1 MPVIDEMHAG
11 SSAAWL
17 FSTTKKAGF
26 PDDTIEIQ
34 HTVRPAAAEALHSHD
49 EDKADFAHD
58 DNPSSVI
65 AVNGKIADSS
75 AGFAF
80 RAVEVHSCQC
90 TGVPVLYR
98 CRIHI
103 GNALSFSQILEDAVR
118 I

>member
-1 MPVIDEMHAG
+1 MRHV
-11 SSAAWL
+11 SAVRNHV
-17 FSTTKKAGF
+17 GRQ
-26 PDDTIEIQ
+26 DR
-34 HTVRPAAAEALHSHD
+34 VRPAAAEALHPHD

-65 AVNGKIADSS
+65 AVNGEIADSS

-80 RAVEVHSCQC
+80 RVVEVHSCQC

-98 CRIHI
+98 RRIHT
-103 GNALSFSQILEDAVR
+103 GNAASFSQILEDAVR